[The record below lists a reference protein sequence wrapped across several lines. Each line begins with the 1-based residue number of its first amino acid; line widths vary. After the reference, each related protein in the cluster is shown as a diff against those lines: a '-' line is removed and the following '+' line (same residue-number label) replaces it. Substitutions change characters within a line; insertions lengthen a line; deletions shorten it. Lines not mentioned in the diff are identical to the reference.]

1 MEPSRLRTIWRGG
14 GCALNCWLTSP
25 SSVQAELL
33 ASLGF
38 DSLTIDLQHG
48 DLDYRDAIGI
58 LTALTAS
65 GATALARVPSNEPA
79 TIGRLLDAG
88 VFGVICPMVNSRT
101 DAEAFVA
108 ACRYPPA
115 GSRSWGPFR
124 AALHARTDAPD
135 YFAGANDSIAAIALI
150 ETAEGLANLDSI
162 LEVPGLDGVYLGA
175 SDLAVSHGE
184 PPALDYL
191 GAESAARHDILLEA
205 ARRQG
210 VKVCLHAQTDDDIRF
225 CIEAG
230 ADLVTVATDA
240 VALRREA
247 SRQLGEARRLAARPT
262 PTD

>member
-1 MEPSRLRTIWRGG
+1 VQPTRLRTIWREG

-38 DSLTIDLQHG
+38 DSFTLDLQHG
-48 DLDYRDAIGI
+48 DIDYRDAVGI

-65 GATALARVPSNEPA
+65 GATVLARPSNDPA
-79 TIGRLLDAG
+79 TVGRLLDAG
-88 VFGVICPMVNSRT
+88 VFGVICPMVNSRA

-115 GSRSWGPFR
+115 GHRSWGPFR
-124 AALHARTDAPD
+124 AAVQAGTDTSD
-135 YFAGANDSIAAIALI
+135 YFADANDSIAAIALI

-175 SDLAVSHGE
+175 SDLAVSHGGR
-184 PPALDYL
+184 PALDYF
-191 GAESAARHDILLEA
+191 GAEAAARHDILLQA
-205 ARRQG
+205 ARRAG
-210 VKVCLHAQTDDDIRF
+210 AKVCLHAQTDEDTRF

-240 VALRREA
+240 VALHREA
-247 SRQLGEARRLAARPT
+247 GRQLSEARLFAARST
-262 PTD
+262 A